1 MNFRP
6 FTRSSDELFS
16 HLAALGANLEET
28 LYRFD
33 YMVTHW
39 EEREG
44 RFQAIREGEHEGDR
58 LLRELQDYLKETFFV
73 PGDREAIYALTA
85 ELDDIVDWALKISNT
100 LLLYRVDTP
109 PEAFFKMVTIL
120 RDCCTN
126 LRQALETLPQRGLR
140 KEIDEACLRVVA
152 LEDQADDVYRQGLE
166 ALFDNPSDLLAL
178 LKWKDILD
186 QTDDAVD
193 HANHVAYRVMQLNAA
208 LH

>member
-1 MNFRP
+1 MPLNP
-6 FTRSSDELFS
+6 FSRSSDELVR

-28 LYRFD
+28 LFRFE

-39 EEREG
+39 DEREG

-58 LLRELQDYLKETFFV
+58 LLRELQEYLKETFFV

-85 ELDDIVDWALKISNT
+85 ELDDIVDWALKISDT
-100 LLLYRVDTP
+100 LLMYRVDTP
-109 PEAFFKMVTIL
+109 PEAFLKMVVIL

-126 LRQALETLPQRGLR
+126 LRQVLERLPQRHLR

-166 ALFDNPSDLLAL
+166 VLFDEPSDLLAL

-193 HANHVAYRVMQLNAA
+193 HANHVAYRLMQLNAA